1 VTALGGGS
9 IVIHRTNSPL
19 LALGGPAG
27 GGAVTDLTAR
37 DLRRCSPRPS
47 TAGPPPAGLDS
58 AQRSALVM
66 PA

>member
-9 IVIHRTNSPL
+9 IVIHRTSSPL

-37 DLRRCSPRPS
+37 DLRPLLAAAIDRW
-47 TAGPPPAGLDS
+47 AAAGLDS